1 MAAAIAPSPP
11 PTEPIYID
19 GGSPEAQWDCETT
32 WEDVALVIGLPKS
45 WIEQLRAHGPPSEL
59 GAAWGWQTPADAWKN
74 IRVCE
79 SEAVARKAVWLALL
93 PVVNRPIEGYDPPVS
108 LDDNLLLS
116 LTALI
121 IGKEPDD
128 LFVTPMQ
135 CADPPWGKTRTE
147 RRLENLE
154 YSTLQ
159 ADWDLQE
166 VQNRIAS
173 AKQRTDRLSRN
184 AERKRQ
190 RQEQAAEQRQQEDR
204 VAALMATV
212 TELHKRLERVEQQRQ
227 AQASKETVLA
237 PLEPVI
243 WVILMDP
250 DQRINGMHAEV
261 SVRWSSVYVRD
272 GEAMFRRDGTEYCLE
287 RSRLTPHLYLGH
299 PSHRDDT
306 DGDGDAF
313 D

>member
-1 MAAAIAPSPP
+1 MAAEAAPAI
-11 PTEPIYID
+11 TGPIYVD

-32 WEDVALVIGLPKS
+32 WEDVALAIGLPKP
-45 WIEQLRAHGPPSEL
+45 WIEQLRAHGTPAEP
-59 GAAWGWQTPADAWKN
+59 GASWGWQNPADAWKAV
-74 IRVCE
+74 RHWD
-79 SEAVARKAVWLALL
+79 SEHEVRNAVWTALL
-93 PVVNRPIEGYDPPVS
+93 PVINRPVEGYVPPDGF
-108 LDDNLLLS
+108 DDNLLLS

-159 ADWDLQE
+159 VDWGLQE
-166 VQNRIAS
+166 IRDRIAS

-184 AERKRQ
+184 AERKRH
-190 RQEQAAEQRQQEDR
+190 RQEREEGRRQQEER
-204 VAALMATV
+204 VAVLMATV
-212 TELHKRLERVEQQRQ
+212 AELNERLERVEQQRQ
-227 AQASKETVLA
+227 AMADKEAALVS
-237 PLEPVI
+237 LEPVLR
-243 WVILMDP
+243 VILMDP

-261 SVRWSSVYVRD
+261 SLRWSSVYVRN
-272 GEAMFRRDGTEYCLE
+272 GEAMFGCDDTEYCLK
-287 RSRLTPHLYLGH
+287 RSHLTPHLYLGYR
-299 PSHRDDT
+299 SHRDDS
-306 DGDGDAF
+306 DGDGDPF